1 MADELTIPHSWK
13 AFALYFLSLILAN
26 RASWIAALFKR
37 KQSQA
42 EAEQASAAA
51 REAEMVNDLKSGDAL
66 VRLTVRMVAA
76 IERAER
82 NRAERDHWERKAHA
96 LESELAVAYHQLNQ
110 KTSIN
115 HLPPF
120 KDEISP

>member
-42 EAEQASAAA
+42 DAQKSKAEA
-51 REAEMVNDLKSGDAL
+51 REHEMVNDLKSGDAL
-66 VRLTVRMVAA
+66 VKLTIRMVAA

-82 NRAERDHWERKAHA
+82 NRAERDHWERKASA
-96 LESELAVAYHQLNQ
+96 LEAELAVAYQQLNQ

-120 KDEISP
+120 KETE

>member
-1 MADELTIPHSWK
+1 MAEESIPHSWK
-13 AFALYFLSLILAN
+13 ALALYLATLILAN

-42 EAEQASAAA
+42 DAEKASEEARALA
-51 REAEMVNDLKSGDAL
+51 MVNDLKSGDAL
-66 VRLTVRMVAA
+66 ARLTVRMVAA
-76 IERAER
+76 TERAER
-82 NRAERDHWERKAHA
+82 NRAERDHWERKAVQ
-96 LESELAVAYHQLNQ
+96 LQTELDLAYQQLNQ

-120 KDEISP
+120 KEPERP